1 MKTTL
6 KRISKNF
13 VSHEEVVNDFF
24 DALDVVNIV
33 QRNLH
38 KQKARVFSYD
48 ICVGKGYYLVTF
60 VIKAKHNVKL

>member
-24 DALDVVNIV
+24 DAVDVVGKIEKEIY
-33 QRNLH
+33 R
-38 KQKARVFSYD
+38 QKAKIFSYD
-48 ICVGKGYYLVTF
+48 ICIGNGYYLITF
-60 VIKAKHNVKL
+60 VIKAKHNVRL